1 MDYCHKINIYLQ
13 KKLKVHFFQ
22 DLWDYLPQAEGLPM
36 ETFYPLPMCLI
47 HIYFINGVINKVDTT
62 TKLILRT
69 NMGTISKVGLQIW
82 SFLDFFGA
90 FWATKTPQNF
100 SKQNKIIGT
109 IKADVWVEKCHI
121 SLKDQIISLK
131 ALIFFMLEL
140 FPVAWTMAY
149 TKRVRVAINL

>member
-1 MDYCHKINIYLQ
+1 
-13 KKLKVHFFQ
+13 
-22 DLWDYLPQAEGLPM
+22 
-36 ETFYPLPMCLI
+36 
-47 HIYFINGVINKVDTT
+47 
-62 TKLILRT
+62 
-69 NMGTISKVGLQIW
+69 MGTISKVGLQIW